1 MMMKSPTTAA
11 LFPPLRRTAPL
22 LAAAILVF
30 AFAGTP
36 DTALAQGS
44 VRAWG
49 MGGALTAASRGLE
62 AVEFNPANLG
72 FSEGSSLGLAGA
84 AVTVGNNSL
93 SLEHYNEI
101 TGSHLDAAAKD
112 RLLGDI
118 PQGGMT
124 MDADVRVSTLGY
136 QSGNLAFSIGALG
149 QGRGNL
155 DRDYFDLVLYG
166 NRLDTSVDFSNTWG
180 AGYAVATATGSWGF
194 TLHEGDRSA
203 LAAGFNVRYLH
214 GIYEIHVDEAFG
226 RLDTMLDSIDGQ
238 AFVSTL
244 SSEGGR
250 GLGMD
255 AGMAWRSG
263 AWDFG
268 LTVENL
274 VSRIAWDTGIVQDTY
289 LVTASRVML
298 LDGGLD
304 TAFTDEHLS
313 HPADGYATSLPR
325 SVRAGAARRLGSWL
339 AACDVGYRGS
349 PAEGQDSTA
358 SIHAGGEWQGSRL
371 LRPRLGLF
379 ADDQNGLGGS
389 LGLGIALG
397 SWRLDTAATA
407 QGGFLPDKARG
418 LGLAVG
424 SSLVF

>member
-1 MMMKSPTTAA
+1 MKPRATAA
-11 LFPPLRRTAPL
+11 LAPPLRRTGPL
-22 LAAAILVF
+22 LAAAIL
-30 AFAGTP
+30 AAACAGAA
-36 DTALAQGS
+36 DTACAQGS

-84 AVTVGNNSL
+84 AVSVGNNSL

-118 PQGGMT
+118 PQGGLT

-149 QGRGNL
+149 RGRGNL

-166 NRLDTSVDFSNTWG
+166 NSLDSSVDFSNTWG

-194 TLHEGDRSA
+194 TLREGDRGA

-226 RLDTMLDSIDGQ
+226 RLDTLLDSLDGQ
-238 AFVSTL
+238 ASVSTL

-250 GLGMD
+250 GLGLD
-255 AGMAWRSG
+255 AGLAWRSG
-263 AWDFG
+263 SWDFG
-268 LTVENL
+268 LSVENL
-274 VSRIAWDTGIVQDTY
+274 VSRITWDTGIVQDTY
-289 LVTASRVML
+289 LVTATQVTL
-298 LDGGLD
+298 LDGDLD
-304 TAFTDEHLS
+304 TAFTDEHIS
-313 HPADGYATSLPR
+313 RPADGYATSLPR
-325 SVRAGAARRLGSWL
+325 SVRVGAARRLGSWL

-349 PAEGQDSTA
+349 PAERRDPTA
-358 SIHAGGEWQGSRL
+358 SVHAGGEWQGSRC

-379 ADDQNGLGGS
+379 ADDENGPGGS

-397 SWRLDTAATA
+397 SWRLDAAATA
-407 QGGFLPDKARG
+407 KGGFLPDKAQG

-424 SSLVF
+424 STLVF